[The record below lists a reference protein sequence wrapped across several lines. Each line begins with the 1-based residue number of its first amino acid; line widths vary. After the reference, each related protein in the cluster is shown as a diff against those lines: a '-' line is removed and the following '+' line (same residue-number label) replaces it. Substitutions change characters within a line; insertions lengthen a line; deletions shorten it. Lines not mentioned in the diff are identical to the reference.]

1 MTVDFSPF
9 LPWPIIAIF
18 AVIMLGIA
26 AYAIWRGM
34 RGAWIRLIAAAAL
47 LVALA
52 NPLLLQEDRDQLST
66 IVPVIVDRSQSQQ
79 TPERIKMTEDALAQL
94 KDRLAQWPR
103 IEPRFVDATE
113 PSESD
118 TPSTRLFSAMASAI
132 ADVPPARIG
141 GAIFLTDGQI
151 HDIPGLNQALG
162 FNAPIHGLITGKANE
177 FDRRIEVVRGPR
189 FGIVNEE
196 QQLFLRVVDDGPSP
210 GGMATVTVKLNGD
223 EIATLQATPGQETPF
238 SFKVPRAGN
247 NVLEFSVAELPGE
260 ITTANDRAVHLIE
273 GIRQNM
279 RVLLVSGEPH
289 AGERAWRNLLKS
301 DASVDLVHFT
311 ILRPPEKQDG
321 TPINELSLIAFPT
334 RELFVDK
341 INDFDLI
348 IFDRYQHRGVLP
360 ILYYDYIAQYVQNGG
375 ALLIA
380 AGPEHAGED
389 SIALTPLA
397 SVLPAAP
404 TGQMIEKPFYP
415 RLSEEGRKH
424 PVTRGL
430 DGSDQ
435 EPPHWGRWFRTV
447 DVEQPQGQ
455 TVMVGADNHPL
466 LVLNRAGQGRVAMLL
481 SDQGW
486 LWSRG
491 FEGGGPSVS
500 LYRRIA
506 HWLMKEPALE
516 EEALTATASGRTLQ
530 IARQTIGDDPGN
542 AIVKYPSG
550 KTVSVKLAQS
560 EPGLFRADKK
570 TDEIGLFEVSNGNL
584 STLVH
589 VGAVDAPEFKAMIST
604 TETLKPLADKTKGLV
619 ARVASSDGGA
629 TVPAILPVR
638 GAVRVADN
646 QRMTIRL
653 TDETV
658 LKGINTLPL
667 FSGFVGL
674 AALLLAFS
682 ATWWR
687 EGR

>member
-1 MTVDFSPF
+1 MSLTFAPF
-9 LPWPIIAIF
+9 LSWPVLVSL
-18 AVIMLGIA
+18 AVPALIVVA
-26 AYAIWRGM
+26 FAIWRGL
-34 RGAWIRLIAAAAL
+34 RGAWVRALAAL
-47 LVALA
+47 ALLMALA
-52 NPLLLQEDRDQLST
+52 NPVLMQEDREQLST

-79 TPERIKMTEDALAQL
+79 TPERSKMTDEALAEL
-94 KDRLAQWPR
+94 KERLSNFPQ
-103 IEPRFVDATE
+103 IEPRYVEARDPAD
-113 PSESD
+113 SD
-118 TPSTRLFSAMASAI
+118 TPSTRLFSALSTTI

-141 GAIFLTDGQI
+141 AVIFLTDGQI
-151 HDIPGLNQALG
+151 HDIPSVNQTLG
-162 FNAPIHGLITGKANE
+162 FDAPVHGLITGKADE
-177 FDRRIEVVRGPR
+177 FDRRIEVVRAPR

-196 QQLFLRVVDDGPSP
+196 QQLVLRVVDDGKSP
-210 GGMATVTVKLNGD
+210 GGTATVTARLNGD
-223 EIATLQATPGQETPF
+223 DIATLQATPGQDVSF
-238 SFKVPRAGN
+238 GFKVPRAGN

-260 ITTANDRAVHLIE
+260 VTAANNRTVQLIE

-301 DASVDLVHFT
+301 DAAVDLVHFT

-348 IFDRYQHRGVLP
+348 IFDRYQHRNVLP
-360 ILYYDYIAQYVQNGG
+360 IIYYDYISDYVQNGG
-375 ALLIA
+375 ALLLA

-389 SIALTPLA
+389 SIALTPLS

-435 EPPHWGRWFRTV
+435 EPPHWGRWFRSV

-466 LVLNRAGQGRVAMLL
+466 LVLNRVGQGRVAMLL

-486 LWSRG
+486 LWARG
-491 FEGGGPSVS
+491 FEGGGPHVS

-516 EEALTATASGRTLQ
+516 EEALTAHTSGRTLE
-530 IARQTIGDDPGN
+530 ISRQTVGDDPGS
-542 AIVKYPSG
+542 ATIKFPSG
-550 KTVSVKLAQS
+550 KLETIRLKQA
-560 EPGLFRADKK
+560 EPGLYQAQRRM
-570 TDEIGLFEVSNGNL
+570 DEIGLYEITNGTL

-604 TETLKPLADKTKGLV
+604 TETLKPLAEKTKGLV
-619 ARVASSDGGA
+619 TRVENQGGVTIP
-629 TVPAILPVR
+629 TVLPVR
-638 GAVRVADN
+638 GVVRINDAN
-646 QRMTIRL
+646 RMAIRL
-653 TDETV
+653 TDETM
-658 LKGINTLPL
+658 LKGINSLPL
-667 FSGFVGL
+667 FAGFAGL
-674 AALLLAFS
+674 GLLLFAF
-682 ATWWR
+682 AAMWWR